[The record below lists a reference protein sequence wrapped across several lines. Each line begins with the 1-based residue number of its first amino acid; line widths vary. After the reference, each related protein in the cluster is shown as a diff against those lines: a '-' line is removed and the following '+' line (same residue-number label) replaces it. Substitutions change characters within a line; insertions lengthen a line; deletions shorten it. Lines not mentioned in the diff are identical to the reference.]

1 MYWHRTAPF
10 PRSVHS
16 LLLLP
21 PKLKLFQRGKET
33 ETILSFWFS
42 NQTCVCNDLFFKVFN
57 INKIEKR
64 VNDKYNIKNN
74 ITDGSPVFLAI
85 KNHTSASTSSRR
97 NFKETDTIE
106 YMTWLLGCLRLP
118 MKKIYRMVTA
128 IALKEPARIKISVN
142 NRLIAVVF
150 IRRYPADIIKAFRTR
165 SLIILLEKS
174 FKNYCFLIKSF
185 IAK

>member
-1 MYWHRTAPF
+1 
-10 PRSVHS
+10 
-16 LLLLP
+16 
-21 PKLKLFQRGKET
+21 
-33 ETILSFWFS
+33 
-42 NQTCVCNDLFFKVFN
+42 
-57 INKIEKR
+57 
-64 VNDKYNIKNN
+64 
-74 ITDGSPVFLAI
+74 
-85 KNHTSASTSSRR
+85 
-97 NFKETDTIE
+97 
-106 YMTWLLGCLRLP
+106 